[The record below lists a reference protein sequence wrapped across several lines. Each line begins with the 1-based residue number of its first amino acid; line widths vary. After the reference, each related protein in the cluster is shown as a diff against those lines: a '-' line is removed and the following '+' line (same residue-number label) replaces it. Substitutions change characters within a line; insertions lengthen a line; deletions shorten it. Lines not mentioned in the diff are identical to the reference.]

1 MSFLTNFTSPI
12 LADGDFG
19 IAACVGVAARLTV
32 MLTLLGLVCLATNSV
47 ILPDGYPVKTA
58 KQLATLDV
66 LLGEQTLSALLGRRP
81 QWAGDTPHR
90 EILRW
95 MGAL

>member
-19 IAACVGVAARLTV
+19 IAAGVGVAARLTV
-32 MLTLLGLVCLATNSV
+32 MLTPLGLVCLATNSV

-81 QWAGDTPHR
+81 LWADDMPHR

>member
-1 MSFLTNFTSPI
+1 
-12 LADGDFG
+12 
-19 IAACVGVAARLTV
+19 
-32 MLTLLGLVCLATNSV
+32 
-47 ILPDGYPVKTA
+47 VKTA

>member
-1 MSFLTNFTSPI
+1 M
-12 LADGDFG
+12 
-19 IAACVGVAARLTV
+19 AARLTV
-32 MLTLLGLVCLATNSV
+32 ILTLLGLVCLATNSV
-47 ILPDGYPVKTA
+47 TLPDGYPAKTA

-66 LLGEQTLSALLGRRP
+66 LFGAQALPAFQGRRP
-81 QWAGDTPHR
+81 LWADDTPHR